1 VPRGAT
7 IIETDENPHQVRSDV
22 IYSELRE
29 VIVSGRLAPGARL
42 VEVEVARRLGMSRT
56 PVRAALHR
64 LQQERYVVP
73 AGMGSARTRLVVAP
87 LTADDASDLFNI
99 IARLE
104 GLASRYAAGL
114 GRNPRTRLAEELER
128 LNSELLDASRTA
140 RPELHLGFELDAEF
154 HLRVVEAAAPPR
166 LLALNDAIKPQADR
180 YTRLY
185 ASAVMDDLSVSV
197 AEHSEIIRCIGDGD
211 VDGAQRSMETNWM
224 NAAARLALVVE
235 SMGERGV
242 W

>member
-1 VPRGAT
+1 M
-7 IIETDENPHQVRSDV
+7 IETDQKPNPVRSDLT
-22 IYSELRE
+22 YGELRE
-29 VIVSGRLAPGARL
+29 FIVSGRLAPGARI
-42 VEVEVARRLGMSRT
+42 VEVEVGRRFGMSRT

-73 AGMGSARTRLVVAP
+73 TGAGTTRTRLVVAP
-87 LTADDASDLFNI
+87 LTVADASDLFNV
-99 IARLE
+99 IASLE

-114 GRNPRTRLAEELER
+114 GRDPRSRLAKELER
-128 LNSELLDASRTA
+128 VDSELLGASRTA

-154 HLRVVEAAAPPR
+154 HLRVVQASAPPR
-166 LLALNDAIKPQADR
+166 LLALHDAIKPQAER
-180 YTRLY
+180 YARLY
-185 ASAVMDDLSVSV
+185 ASAVMEDLSVSV

-211 VDGAQRSMETNWM
+211 ADGAQRSMETNWR
-224 NAAARLALVVE
+224 NAAARLAVVIK